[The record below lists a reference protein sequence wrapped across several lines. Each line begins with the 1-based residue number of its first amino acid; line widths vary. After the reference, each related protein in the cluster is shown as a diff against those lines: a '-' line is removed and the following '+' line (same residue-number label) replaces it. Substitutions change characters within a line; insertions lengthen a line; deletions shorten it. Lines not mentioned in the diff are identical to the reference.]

1 MAGTVTGIDISTEG
15 IAAVRTER
23 GLKGCRIHACTW
35 IPLDGGGLKNG
46 LQRLRESMD
55 LSNDECLVTIRED
68 YVSFR
73 NVCMPFTDIKKIRQA
88 LPFEVEGM
96 LPYPVEDILIDF
108 LTTDDCSGTGV
119 LSASVRKNRLS
130 EYLETL
136 QSNGIDPGV
145 LEVRGCPLASWLLNQ
160 SGTPDH
166 ILVLEPG
173 QKRHT
178 LVLCLNRRIA
188 LIRSFLVLPDPGTA
202 QGPGCEAVPDRT
214 GPTRE
219 DSNLFVED
227 LCRMVRCT
235 VHAFNCRTGGSERPE
250 RLFFTEGWGRPP
262 LSGGLLGRLLGMP
275 AESIDVSQDKR
286 VRMEGDAA
294 RNWSPGLMSEA
305 LSLSLRNRWREEGF
319 NLRKDAFV
327 REKRYARFR
336 KAIPKAAIFLFLIL
350 AFAAADMIVD
360 TYFLKKEYHTLEQ
373 EITRVFRET
382 LPQATRIVDPVQ
394 QLRVEVKQIRGS
406 SVSRPAAGFETGILG
421 LLNEISKRISPSIRV
436 RVHRIVVDPETVRIS
451 GRTEAFHEV
460 DRIKNDLSASPM
472 VGTVNITSAN
482 LDRTGNRIRFEM
494 TIERKR

>member
-1 MAGTVTGIDISTEG
+1 MAGRVTGIDISTEG

-23 GLKGCRIHACTW
+23 GLKGCRILACAW
-35 IPLDGGGLKNG
+35 IPLDGGGLKDG
-46 LQRLRESMD
+46 LQRLCESMD

-73 NVCMPFTDIKKIRQA
+73 NVSMPFTDIKKIRQA

-108 LTTDDCSGTGV
+108 VTTDGSSGTGV
-119 LSASVRKNRLS
+119 LSASVRKNDLS
-130 EYLETL
+130 EYLEAL
-136 QSNGIDPGV
+136 QSNGIDPGAV
-145 LEVRGCPLASWLLNQ
+145 EVRGSPLALWLLKQ
-160 SGTPDH
+160 SETPDH

-188 LIRSFLVLPDPGTA
+188 LIRSFLAFPDPGA
-202 QGPGCEAVPDRT
+202 PGGPGPEAIPDRT
-214 GPTRE
+214 GMTGE
-219 DSNLFVED
+219 DGDPLVED
-227 LCRMVRCT
+227 LCRMVRHT
-235 VHAFNCRTGGSERPE
+235 VHAFCCMTGISERPQ
-250 RLFFTEGWGRPP
+250 RLFFTEGGVHPP

-275 AESIDVSQDKR
+275 AERIDVSQDKR

-294 RNWSPGLMSEA
+294 RNWSPGLMSGA
-305 LSLSLRNRWREEGF
+305 LSLSLRNTWREGGF
-319 NLRKDAFV
+319 NLRKDAFG
-327 REKRYARFR
+327 REKRYVGFR

-360 TYFLKKEYHTLEQ
+360 TYFLKKEYQALDQ
-373 EITRVFRET
+373 EITRIFRQT

-394 QLRVEVKQIRGS
+394 QLRVEVEQIRRS
-406 SVSRPAAGFETGILG
+406 SVSRPADGFDTSILG
-421 LLNEISKRISPSIRV
+421 LLQEISKRIPPLIRV
-436 RVHRIVVDPETVRIS
+436 QVHRMVVDPETVRIS

-460 DRIKNDLSASPM
+460 DRIKNDLSASPIF
-472 VGTVNITSAN
+472 GAVNITSAN
-482 LDRTGNRIRFEM
+482 LDRTGNKVQFEM